1 MLDSRFSFLTTPQ
14 VELLSEVLARRDASL
29 FARVRRAS
37 AVSRSDA
44 EQIVEILGAELVNNL
59 DEDWEPTDYGCSVSG
74 VLTKFNVARI
84 DEWP

>member
-1 MLDSRFSFLTTPQ
+1 MDSRFSFLTTPQ

-59 DEDWEPTDYGCSVSG
+59 DEDWEPTDYGRSVSG

>member
-59 DEDWEPTDYGCSVSG
+59 DEDWEPTDYGRSVSG

>member
-1 MLDSRFSFLTTPQ
+1 MDSRFSFLTTPQ

-44 EQIVEILGAELVNNL
+44 EQIVEVLGAELVNNL
-59 DEDWEPTDYGCSVSG
+59 DEDWEPTDYGRSVSG

>member
-1 MLDSRFSFLTTPQ
+1 MLDSRFSFLTTTQ
-14 VELLSEVLARRDASL
+14 VELLTKVLVRRNASL
-29 FARVRRAS
+29 AARVQRAD

-44 EQIVEILGAELVNNL
+44 EQIVEILNDELVNNL
-59 DEDWEPTDYGCSVSG
+59 DEAWEPTDYGRSVSG

>member
-1 MLDSRFSFLTTPQ
+1 VDSRFSFLTTPQ

-59 DEDWEPTDYGCSVSG
+59 DEDWEPTDYGRSVSG